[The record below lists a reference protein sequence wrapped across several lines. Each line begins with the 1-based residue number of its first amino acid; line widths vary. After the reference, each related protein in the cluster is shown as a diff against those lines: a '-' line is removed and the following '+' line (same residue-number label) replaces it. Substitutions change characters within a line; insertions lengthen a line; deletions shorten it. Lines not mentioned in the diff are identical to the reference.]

1 MKRSPPLD
9 RIYPVT
15 RILGAVVIPFLALAV
30 LILYFFPDQTGQRF
44 AWPVKPPITA
54 MLMAAAYAGGV
65 YFFSFLVFGRHWH
78 RVKEGFLP
86 VTTFASLLGIAT
98 ILHWD
103 KFTPGHIA
111 FILWAGL
118 YFSTPFLVF
127 AVWLYNRREDPE
139 PDQVGGPLF
148 STGWRYFFAL
158 QAIGTL
164 ILGVGLFL
172 TPARLIPVWPWTLTP
187 LTAQVMGAMFAIPGV
202 LAIEIVIDPYWR
214 PAQRLLEAQ
223 FVSFLL
229 ILGALLRSRA
239 DFGSAGGVYI
249 GFVAAVCVI
258 LLALVVMF
266 IQMRAQS
273 RQPVTTK
280 SSFGKDTAE
289 CDPC

>member
-1 MKRSPPLD
+1 M
-9 RIYPVT
+9 
-15 RILGAVVIPFLALAV
+15 LGAVVIPFLALAV

-65 YFFSFLVFGRHWH
+65 YFFSFVAAGRRWH
-78 RVKEGFLP
+78 SVKQGFLP
-86 VTTFASLLGIAT
+86 VTTFATLLGIAT
-98 ILHWD
+98 LQHWD

-127 AVWLYNRREDPE
+127 GAWLYNRRQDPGT
-139 PDQVGGPLF
+139 DQAGGPLF
-148 STGWRYFFAL
+148 PTGWRYFFGL

-164 ILGVGLFL
+164 VLGTSLFL
-172 TPARLIPVWPWTLTP
+172 APARIIPAWPWTLTP

-202 LAIEIVIDPYWR
+202 LAIEIVIDPHWE

-229 ILGALLRSRA
+229 ILGGLLRSRP
-239 DFGSAGGVYI
+239 DFGTAAGVYT
-249 GFVAAVCVI
+249 GFVAAVSAI
-258 LLALVVMF
+258 LLALVVLL
-266 IQMRAQS
+266 IQMGARS
-273 RQPVTTK
+273 RKAVSTEDMLRQDAGGSKP
-280 SSFGKDTAE
+280 G
-289 CDPC
+289 

>member
-1 MKRSPPLD
+1 MKTSPPLD
-9 RIYPVT
+9 RIYPLT

-65 YFFSFLVFGRHWH
+65 YFFAFVAVGRHWH
-78 RVKEGFLP
+78 RVKLGFLP
-86 VTTFASLLGIAT
+86 VITFASLLGVAT

-127 AVWLYNRREDPE
+127 AAWLYNRREDPGPE
-139 PDQVGGPLF
+139 QVGGPLF
-148 STGWRYFFAL
+148 PGGWRYFFAL

-164 ILGVGLFL
+164 VLGVSLFV
-172 TPARLIPVWPWTLTP
+172 TPVRLVPAWPWTLTP

-202 LAIEIVIDPYWR
+202 LAIEIVIDPHWK

-229 ILGALLRSRA
+229 ILGALLRSQA
-239 DFGSAGGVYI
+239 AFKNTIVYV
-249 GFVAAVCVI
+249 GFVAAVAAI

-266 IQMRAQS
+266 IQMGAQS
-273 RQPVTTK
+273 RKPV
-280 SSFGKDTAE
+280 SNENMLRQEAGE

>member
-1 MKRSPPLD
+1 MKNSHPLD

-44 AWPVKPPITA
+44 AWPVKPPLTA
-54 MLMAAAYAGGV
+54 MLMAAAYAGGI
-65 YFFSFLVFGRHWH
+65 YFFSFVVFGRHWH
-78 RVKEGFLP
+78 RVKLGFLP

-127 AVWLYNRREDPE
+127 AAWLYNRREDPGSE
-139 PDQVGGPLF
+139 QVGGPLF
-148 STGWRYFFAL
+148 SAGWRYFFAL

-172 TPARLIPVWPWTLTP
+172 TPVRLVPAWPWTLTP
-187 LTAQVMGAMFAIPGV
+187 LTAQVMGALFAIPGV
-202 LAIEIVIDPYWR
+202 LAIEIVIEPHWK

-229 ILGALLRSRA
+229 ILGGLLRSRA
-239 DFGSAGGVYI
+239 DFKNVSVYV
-249 GFVAAVCVI
+249 GFIAAVGAI
-258 LLALVVMF
+258 LLALVVLF
-266 IQMRAQS
+266 IQMGAQS
-273 RQPVTTK
+273 RKPISDEHTPRQ
-280 SSFGKDTAE
+280 DTAE